1 MDEQQTTTTTKRR
14 QRVLARVTGLFEK
27 VAKPQNATVTLEGE
41 GDHAMLCVRVLHGRK
56 VYRRLLKD
64 VAHSL
69 VESAIVEEVAANPVK
84 PRRKYMAKRGLLKR

>member
-1 MDEQQTTTTTKRR
+1 MDQTTPTPTTKRQR
-14 QRVLARVTGLFEK
+14 RVLGRVRGIFEK
-27 VAKPQNATVTLEGE
+27 VAQPQEATVTLEGE

-84 PRRKYMAKRGLLKR
+84 PRRRYMAKRGLLRR